1 MLIDAHAHLD
11 LEDYA
16 GDRAE
21 TIARARE
28 VGVERILNVGVD
40 PPRWNS
46 SLELAR
52 AYPGFMF
59 LALGLH
65 PTDILRAGD
74 PDAALARLEDIV
86 RENPGL
92 VVAVGETG
100 LDYFHQDVPPEVQK
114 EYFAKQI
121 DLAGKLDLPLVIHC
135 RDAMPDLLAILQ
147 EKAAN
152 RKIMMHCFTGSPAE
166 AEACIALGP
175 EVFIS
180 MAGPVTF
187 AKAFERHEV
196 AKAVPLERMLVET
209 DCPFLTPHPFR
220 GKRNEP
226 ARVRLVAEK
235 IAELKGSHTRRSPSR
250 PGGTWAGCSGLFN
263 HLRKRG

>member
-16 GDRAE
+16 DDRAE
-21 TIARARE
+21 TIERARQT
-28 VGVERILNVGVD
+28 GVERILNVGVD

-52 AYPGFMF
+52 RYPGYMY

-65 PTDILRAGD
+65 PTDILRAGN
-74 PDAALARLEDIV
+74 PDAALERLGNIV
-86 RENPGL
+86 TENPGL
-92 VVAVGETG
+92 VVALGETG
-100 LDYFHQDVPPEVQK
+100 LDYYHEDVPPDIQK
-114 EYFAKQI
+114 IYFEKQI
-121 DLAGKLDLPLVIHC
+121 DLAARLNLPLVIHC
-135 RDAMPDLLAILQ
+135 RDAMPDLLAILKQ
-147 EKAAN
+147 KAAG
-152 RKIMMHCFTGSPAE
+152 RKIMMHCFTGTPAE
-166 AEACIALGP
+166 AAECIALG
-175 EVFIS
+175 EDVFIS

-196 AKAVPLERMLVET
+196 ARTVPLDRMLVET

-220 GKRNEP
+220 GRRNEP

-235 IAELKGSHTRRSPSR
+235 IAELKGVTYEEVAEQTGRNVRR
-250 PGGTWAGCSGLFN
+250 LF
-263 HLRKRG
+263 GIV